1 MGAHA
6 RVLQGASLLMPDEW
20 TRDAYRISTDPAL
33 IDLDVVHGYLSRSYW
48 SAGVAREVVASS
60 IEHSLCFGIY
70 TADAQVGFARVIT
83 DYATIGYLAD
93 VFVLEEHR
101 GRKLAVWLVETI
113 MAHPLLQNFRV
124 WRLGTRDA
132 HTLYEKVGFRP
143 LAHPD
148 RMMEK
153 VSPDLYAGDETLD
166 RNALP

>member
-1 MGAHA
+1 
-6 RVLQGASLLMPDEW
+6 MPEEW
-20 TRDAYRISTDPAL
+20 SRADGYRISTDRAR
-33 IDLDVVHGYLSRSYW
+33 IDLDVVHGYLARSYW
-48 SAGVAREVVASS
+48 SAGVAREVVARS

-70 TADAQVGFARVIT
+70 ADAGDAQIGFARVIT

-101 GRKLAVWLVETI
+101 GKKLAVWLVETI
-113 MAHPLLQNFRV
+113 MAHPRLQNFRV

-153 VSPDLYAGDETLD
+153 VSPDLYAGDETITP
-166 RNALP
+166 A